1 MLRPMTSI
9 QAEARRPRLLPVPAE
24 SEAESGRPE
33 AAAAGAR
40 DARIERL
47 RAKLESE
54 RPEAAAAR
62 ARRPRRLPVPGWYTD
77 CRRAEHEPG
86 SAAGAAAAGAGGDTA
101 AEATEAVEA

>member
-1 MLRPMTSI
+1 MLRPITSI
-9 QAEARRPRLLPVPAE
+9 QAEARRPRRLPVPAE

-47 RAKLESE
+47 RAKLESV

-77 CRRAEHEPG
+77 CRRAELEPG
-86 SAAGAAAAGAGGDTA
+86 SAAAAAAGAGGDPA